1 MRGGEGSP
9 GAHARA
15 MPCYKGRVGSLW
27 GLIAFALLWL
37 FLAGFFVALFRGLV
51 RRARDVRAQRGE
63 RGDPEQGL

>member
-1 MRGGEGSP
+1 
-9 GAHARA
+9 

-37 FLAGFFVALFRGLV
+37 FLAGFFAALFRGLV
-51 RRARDVRAQRGE
+51 RRARDVRAQRGD